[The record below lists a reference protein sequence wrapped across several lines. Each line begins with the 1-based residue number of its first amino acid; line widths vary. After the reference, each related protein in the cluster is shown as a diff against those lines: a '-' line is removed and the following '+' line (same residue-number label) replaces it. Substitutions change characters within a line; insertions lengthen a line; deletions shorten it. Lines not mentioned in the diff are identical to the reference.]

1 MKAAVKRTMAA
12 KTIRTGPGDYASR
25 NRRFGVSRRA
35 GRSSEHGFT
44 LIELIIVMTII
55 GLLTAI
61 AIPSYLNS
69 VRKARE
75 AVLREDLH
83 TMRGAIDSYTVD
95 KEQAPQSLD
104 DLVQNG
110 YLKSLPIDPMT
121 NKSDTWNTTQSEDM
135 TSITETQGGIGD
147 VHSGSQGL
155 ASDGTTYNNW

>member
-1 MKAAVKRTMAA
+1 MVAAN
-12 KTIRTGPGDYASR
+12 GNEGDSR
-25 NRRFGVSRRA
+25 QPTVGVPAVACRKPER
-35 GRSSEHGFT
+35 GFT

-83 TMRGAIDSYTVD
+83 TMRNAIDSYTVD

-104 DLVQNG
+104 DLVQAG

-121 NKSDTWNTTQSEDM
+121 NKADTWNTTQSDDM
-135 TSITETQGGIGD
+135 TNISETQGGIGD
-147 VHSGSQGL
+147 VHSGAQGL

>member
-1 MKAAVKRTMAA
+1 MKAM
-12 KTIRTGPGDYASR
+12 IG
-25 NRRFGVSRRA
+25 NRRALRIAPCGVSPDARQA
-35 GRSSEHGFT
+35 LESGFT

-104 DLVQNG
+104 DLVQAG
-110 YLKSLPIDPMT
+110 YLKSLPIDPIT
-121 NKSDTWNTTQSEDM
+121 NKADTWNTTQSDDM
-135 TSITETQGGIGD
+135 TNISETQGGIGD